1 MIVLID
7 MGCIAVL
14 CVVTGLGSYLLAR
27 GQPAVGNA
35 LLAGAVVVGFYLGK
49 QRR

>member
-7 MGCIAVL
+7 LGCIAVL
-14 CVVTGLGSYLLAR
+14 EVVTGLGSYLLST
-27 GQPAVGNA
+27 GQRDIGLP
-35 LLAGAVVVGFYLGK
+35 LLAGAVVFGFYLGK

>member
-1 MIVLID
+1 MLID
-7 MGCIAVL
+7 FCCIAVL
-14 CVVTGLGSYLLAR
+14 CLVTGLGSYLLSS

-35 LLAGAVVVGFYLGK
+35 LVAGAVVVAFYLGK